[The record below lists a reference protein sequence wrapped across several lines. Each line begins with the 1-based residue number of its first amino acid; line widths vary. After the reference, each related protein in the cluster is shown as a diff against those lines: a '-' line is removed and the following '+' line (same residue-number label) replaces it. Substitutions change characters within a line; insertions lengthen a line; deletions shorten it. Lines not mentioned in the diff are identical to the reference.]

1 MTQST
6 ATETATIEPFG
17 PYTADDIAAFY
28 DSGDWQDRVLYQLVA
43 EKAAERGDQVFVT
56 DGDVSLTYAEM
67 YERGIRLAAGLQ
79 RLGVGHGDR
88 VAVQL
93 PNWAE
98 FTEIVIA
105 LSRLGA
111 ILLPIMPIFRHDE
124 VGFSLADSGAKV
136 LIGPDLWHRFS
147 HRELYLD
154 LLAQIP
160 TLEHVVIVRPEAGS
174 DLGAA
179 HSLDD
184 LGAGS
189 GSPADAMPLGEL
201 DASLGD
207 GVGPNEGFVI
217 VYTSGT
223 TSRPKGCYHTFN
235 TYYAGSKALVDRLH
249 VTEDDVFF
257 NPSPVSHTTGLVT
270 GFLVPLLV
278 GGATHF
284 MATWDPATGMDR
296 IRDHGCTMTVT
307 STTFLATV
315 MQAYRPGEH
324 DMSSMKYWIC
334 AGSPIPGSIVQGART
349 MFGGLSV
356 LSLYGRSENLTTALC
371 APEDAPEKSVM
382 SDGRALPGAEI
393 KVVDPTSG
401 LELPRGEE
409 GDVTY
414 RGPSHMVS
422 YFHNDIATAELYTPD
437 RFSRS
442 GDLGYMDAD
451 GFVRITGRTKDI
463 IIRGGI
469 NIGSREVEDLLITHE
484 SVRDVAVVA
493 MPDPRLGERACA
505 FIVVE
510 PGHEPLSLASMQEFL
525 RTKKIAVQKMPER
538 IEAIDGLPMTPTG
551 KVQKQLLRERIAA
564 TIADE
569 RAKA

>member
-1 MTQST
+1 MTQTT
-6 ATETATIEPFG
+6 ATGTATIEPFG
-17 PYTADDIAAFY
+17 PYTADDIQTYY
-28 DSGDWQDRVLYQLVA
+28 DSGDWQGRTLYQLVA
-43 EKAAERGDQVFVT
+43 EKAAERGGQVFVS
-56 DGDVSLTYAEM
+56 DGDLSLTYAEM
-67 YERGIRLAAGLQ
+67 YEGGIRLAAGLKN
-79 RLGVGHGDR
+79 LGVGHGDR

-98 FTEIVIA
+98 FTEVVIA

-124 VGFSLADSGAKV
+124 VGFSLTDSGAKV
-136 LIGPDLWHRFS
+136 LIGPDFFHRFS

-154 LLAQIP
+154 LLAEIP
-160 TLEHVVIVRPEAGS
+160 TLEHVVVLRPEAGA
-174 DLGAA
+174 DLGEAV
-179 HSLDD
+179 D
-184 LGAGS
+184 LRDLFVDGDLEAIDEG
-189 GSPADAMPLGEL
+189 LGE
-201 DASLGD
+201 
-207 GVGPNEGFVI
+207 GVGPDEGFVI

-278 GGATHF
+278 GGGTHF
-284 MATWDPATGMDR
+284 MASWDPDRGIDR
-296 IRDHGCTMTVT
+296 IRDNHCTMTVT

-315 MQAYRPGEH
+315 MQSYDPARH
-324 DMSSMKYWIC
+324 DMSGMKYWIC
-334 AGSPIPGSIVQGART
+334 AGAPIPGSIVQSART
-349 MFGGLSV
+349 MFEQLSV
-356 LSLYGRSENLTTALC
+356 LSLYGRSENLTTAMC
-371 APEDAPEKSVM
+371 APEDAPERSVM

-393 KVVDPTSG
+393 KVVDPSTG
-401 LELPRGEE
+401 VEVPRGEE

-414 RGPSHMVS
+414 RGPSHMVA
-422 YFHNDIATAELYTPD
+422 YFHNEAQTDELYTPD

-484 SVRDVAVVA
+484 AIRDVAVVA
-493 MPDPRLGERACA
+493 MPDARLGERACA
-505 FIVVE
+505 FVVVE
-510 PGHEPLSLASMQEFL
+510 PGHEAPTLASMQEFL

-538 IEAIDGLPMTPTG
+538 VEVAEGLPMTPTG
-551 KVQKQLLRERIAA
+551 KVQKQILREQIAA
-564 TIADE
+564 LVADE
-569 RAKA
+569 RAAGL

>member
-17 PYTADDIAAFY
+17 PYTAGDIAAYY

-43 EKAAERGDQVFVT
+43 EKAAERPDQVFVS
-56 DGDVSLTYAEM
+56 DGDISLTYSQM
-67 YERGIRLAAGLQ
+67 YEGGVRLAAGLAD
-79 RLGVGHGDR
+79 LGVGHGDR

-98 FTEIVIA
+98 FTEVVVA

-124 VGFSLADSGAKV
+124 VGFDLADSGAKV
-136 LIGPDLWHRFS
+136 LIGPDFFHKFS

-154 LLAQIP
+154 LLDEIP
-160 TLEHVVIVRPEAGS
+160 TLEHVVVVRPDEGS

-179 HSLDD
+179 HALPDLVKSGDLDD
-184 LGAGS
+184 L
-189 GSPADAMPLGEL
+189 EEE
-201 DASLGD
+201 LGD
-207 GVGPNEGFVI
+207 GVGPDEGFVI

-249 VTEDDVFF
+249 VTEDDIFF

-270 GFLVPLLV
+270 GFIVPLLV
-278 GGATHF
+278 GGGTHF
-284 MATWDPATGMDR
+284 MASWNPDEGMAR
-296 IRDHGCTMTVT
+296 IRDNRCTMTFT

-315 MQAYRPGEH
+315 MQSYHPGDH
-324 DMSSMKYWIC
+324 DMSGMKYWVC

-349 MFGGLSV
+349 MFSGLSV
-356 LSLYGRSENLTTALC
+356 LSLYGRSENLTTAMC
-371 APEDAPEKSVM
+371 APEDAPEKSVL
-382 SDGRALPGAEI
+382 SDGRALPGATI
-393 KVVDPTSG
+393 MVVDPTSG

-414 RGPSHMVS
+414 RGPSHMVA
-422 YFHNDIATAELYTPD
+422 YFHNEAQTEELYTPE
-437 RFSRS
+437 RYSRS

-463 IIRGGI
+463 IIRGGV
-469 NIGSREVEDLLITHE
+469 NIGSREVEDLLITHPDI
-484 SVRDVAVVA
+484 RDVAVVA

-505 FIVVE
+505 FVVVE
-510 PGHEPLSLASMQEFL
+510 PGHEAPTLATTQEFL

-538 IEAIDGLPMTPTG
+538 VEVTDGLPMTPTG

-564 TIADE
+564 ILADG
-569 RAKA
+569 APSAGG

>member
-1 MTQST
+1 VTQTT
-6 ATETATIEPFG
+6 ATATIEPFG
-17 PYTADDIAAFY
+17 PYTSDDIAGYY
-28 DSGDWQDRVLYQLVA
+28 DSGDWQGRVLYELVA
-43 EKAAERGDQVFVT
+43 EKALERPDQVFVS

-67 YERGIRLAAGLQ
+67 YEGGIRLAAGLR

-105 LSRLGA
+105 LSRVGA

-124 VGFSLADSGAKV
+124 VGFSLTDSGAKV
-136 LIGPDLWHRFS
+136 LIGPDFFHRFS

-154 LLAQIP
+154 LLDEIA
-160 TLEHVVIVRPEAGS
+160 TLEHVVVVRPEGDS
-174 DLGAA
+174 DLRAA
-179 HSLDD
+179 HALDD
-184 LGAGS
+184 LFAAGDL
-189 GSPADAMPLGEL
+189 ADL
-201 DASLGD
+201 DDELGD
-207 GVGPNEGFVI
+207 GVGPDEGFVI

-249 VTEDDVFF
+249 VTDDDVFF

-270 GFLVPLLV
+270 GFIVPLIA
-278 GGATHF
+278 GGGTHF
-284 MATWDPATGMDR
+284 MATWNPDEGIDR
-296 IRDHGCTMTVT
+296 IRDNRCTMTVT

-315 MQAYRPGEH
+315 MQSFDAARH
-324 DMSSMKYWIC
+324 DLSGMKYWIC
-334 AGSPIPGSIVQGART
+334 AGAPIPGAIVQSART
-349 MFGGLSV
+349 MFEQLSV
-356 LSLYGRSENLTTALC
+356 LSLYGRSENLTTAMC

-382 SDGRALPGAEI
+382 SDGRALPGAAI
-393 KVVDPTSG
+393 KVVDPTTG
-401 LELPRGEE
+401 LEVPRGEE

-414 RGPSHMVS
+414 RGPSHMVA
-422 YFHNDIATAELYTPD
+422 YFHNEAQTDELYTPD

-484 SVRDVAVVA
+484 AIRDVAVVA

-505 FIVVE
+505 FVVVE
-510 PGHEPLSLASMQEFL
+510 PGHEAPTLATMQEFL

-538 IEAIDGLPMTPTG
+538 VEVADGLPMTPTG
-551 KVQKQLLRERIAA
+551 KVQKQILRERIAA
-564 TIADE
+564 LVAAE
-569 RAKA
+569 RPAR

>member
-6 ATETATIEPFG
+6 ATETALIEPFG
-17 PYTADDIAAFY
+17 PYTADDIQAYY

-43 EKAAERGDQVFVT
+43 EKAAERPDQVFVT
-56 DGDVSLTYAEM
+56 DGEVSLTYSEM
-67 YERGIRLAAGLQ
+67 YERGIRLAAGLKK
-79 RLGVGHGDR
+79 LGVGRGDR

-98 FTEIVIA
+98 FTEVVIA
-105 LSRLGA
+105 VSRVGA

-136 LIGPDLWHRFS
+136 LIGPDFFHRFS

-154 LLAQIP
+154 LLDEVA
-160 TLEHVVIVRPEAGS
+160 TLEHVVVVRPEPGS

-179 HSLDD
+179 HTLDE
-184 LGAGS
+184 LAS
-189 GSPADAMPLGEL
+189 AADDVTDL
-201 DASLGD
+201 DALDESLGD

-284 MATWDPATGMDR
+284 MATWDPATGIDR

-307 STTFLATV
+307 STTFLATL

-334 AGSPIPGSIVQGART
+334 AGAPIPGSIVQSART
-349 MFGGLSV
+349 MFKGLSV
-356 LSLYGRSENLTTALC
+356 LSLYGRSENLTTAMC

-401 LELPRGEE
+401 IELARGEE

-414 RGPSHMVS
+414 RGPSHMVG
-422 YFHNDIATAELYTPD
+422 YFHNEPATAELYTPD

-469 NIGSREVEDLLITHE
+469 NIGSREVEDLLITHD

-510 PGHEPLSLASMQEFL
+510 PGHEALTLPEMQEFL

-538 IEAIDGLPMTPTG
+538 IEVTEGLPMTPTG

-564 TIADE
+564 ILADE
-569 RAKA
+569 RARA

>member
-1 MTQST
+1 VTQST
-6 ATETATIEPFG
+6 ATETALIEPFG
-17 PYTADDIAAFY
+17 PYTADDIQAFY

-43 EKAAERGDQVFVT
+43 EKAAERPDQVFVT
-56 DGDVSLTYAEM
+56 DGDLSLTYSEM
-67 YERGIRLAAGLQ
+67 YERGIRLAAGLKK
-79 RLGVGHGDR
+79 LGVGRGDR

-98 FTEIVIA
+98 FTEVVIA
-105 LSRLGA
+105 VSRVGA

-136 LIGPDLWHRFS
+136 LIGPDFFHRFS

-154 LLAQIP
+154 LLDEVA
-160 TLEHVVIVRPEAGS
+160 TLEHVVVVRPEPDSA
-174 DLGAA
+174 LGAA
-179 HSLDD
+179 HT
-184 LGAGS
+184 
-189 GSPADAMPLGEL
+189 LGEL
-201 DASLGD
+201 ASAADDVTDLDALDESLGE

-249 VTEDDVFF
+249 VTDHDVFF

-284 MATWDPATGMDR
+284 MATWDPATGIDR

-307 STTFLATV
+307 STTFLATL

-334 AGSPIPGSIVQGART
+334 AGAPIPGSIVQSART
-349 MFGGLSV
+349 MFSGLSV
-356 LSLYGRSENLTTALC
+356 LSLYGRSENLTTAMC
-371 APEDAPEKSVM
+371 APQDAPEKSVM
-382 SDGRALPGAEI
+382 SDGRALPGADI
-393 KVVDPTSG
+393 QVVDPTSG

-409 GDVTY
+409 GDVAY
-414 RGPSHMVS
+414 RGPSHMVG
-422 YFHNDIATAELYTPD
+422 YFHNDAATAELYTPD

-469 NIGSREVEDLLITHE
+469 NIGSREVEDLLITHD

-510 PGHEPLSLASMQEFL
+510 PGHEALTLPEMQEFL

-538 IEAIDGLPMTPTG
+538 IEVTEGLPMTPTG

-564 TIADE
+564 ILADE
-569 RAKA
+569 RARA

>member
-1 MTQST
+1 VTPST
-6 ATETATIEPFG
+6 ATETALIEPFG
-17 PYTADDIAAFY
+17 PYTADDIQAYY

-43 EKAAERGDQVFVT
+43 EKAAERPDQVFVT
-56 DGDVSLTYAEM
+56 DGDLSLTYSEM
-67 YERGIRLAAGLQ
+67 YERGIRLAAGLKK
-79 RLGVGHGDR
+79 LGVGRGDR

-98 FTEIVIA
+98 FTEVVIA
-105 LSRLGA
+105 VSRVGA

-136 LIGPDLWHRFS
+136 LIGPDFFHRFS

-154 LLAQIP
+154 LLDEVA
-160 TLEHVVIVRPEAGS
+160 TLEHVVVVRPEPGS
-174 DLGAA
+174 ALGAA
-179 HSLDD
+179 HT
-184 LGAGS
+184 
-189 GSPADAMPLGEL
+189 LGEL
-201 DASLGD
+201 ASASDDVTDLDALDESLGE

-249 VTEDDVFF
+249 VTDHDVFF

-284 MATWDPATGMDR
+284 MASWDPATGIDR

-307 STTFLATV
+307 STTFLATL

-334 AGSPIPGSIVQGART
+334 AGAPIPGSIVQSART
-349 MFGGLSV
+349 MFSGLSV
-356 LSLYGRSENLTTALC
+356 LSLYGRSENLTTAMC

-382 SDGRALPGAEI
+382 SDGRALPGADI
-393 KVVDPTSG
+393 QVVDPTSG

-409 GDVTY
+409 GDVAY
-414 RGPSHMVS
+414 RGPSHMVG
-422 YFHNDIATAELYTPD
+422 YFHNDAATAELYTPD

-469 NIGSREVEDLLITHE
+469 NIGSREVEDLLITHD

-493 MPDPRLGERACA
+493 MPDSRLGERACA

-510 PGHEPLSLASMQEFL
+510 PGHEALTLPEMQEFL

-538 IEAIDGLPMTPTG
+538 IEVTEGLPMTPTG

-564 TIADE
+564 ILADE
-569 RAKA
+569 RARA